1 MAADT
6 TGCGTRG
13 APLGRGGEPSRLPFL
28 QEITVPV
35 HNEAGDTTKHGAEQR
50 ERSWRGRGR
59 NGNAQFHRRAPV
71 THDEHSGQGGK

>member
-50 ERSWRGRGR
+50 ERRGAG
-59 NGNAQFHRRAPV
+59 AQP
-71 THDEHSGQGGK
+71 

>member
-50 ERSWRGRGR
+50 SWRGRG
-59 NGNAQFHRRAPV
+59 GNHDAQFHRRALF
-71 THDEHSGQGGK
+71 THDDHSVKGGK

>member
-13 APLGRGGEPSRLPFL
+13 APLGRGGEPSRLPVL

-50 ERSWRGRGR
+50 ERSWRGRVR
-59 NGNAQFHRRAPV
+59 NHDAQFHRRAPF
-71 THDEHSGQGGK
+71 THDEHSGKGGK